1 MASQELPLL
10 LSLARGVFKHQHCSI
25 YGFRAFNTSGQAQTV
40 CKRFPPKGLIS
51 AFAEAEAGQLCS
63 MTVAMHVL
71 QAYLTVAPF
80 IAQFPEYKQA
90 LADHLLSTKLSH
102 WERSLRELTSKA
114 LAALVPTQPGFLQT
128 TAVDTLLPLCLNS
141 ILEVRHGAALGVGEL
156 TLALHSQGQG
166 PALDTKRQCAVAA
179 IVPAIEKARL
189 YRGKGGELMRGAVCR
204 SAWPQVFPGATYAA

>member
-1 MASQELPLL
+1 MYRAHDELE
-10 LSLARGVFKHQHCSI
+10 SVVIIIIIVINIVGIIIVI
-25 YGFRAFNTSGQAQTV
+25 IIIIIMTS
-40 CKRFPPKGLIS
+40 
-51 AFAEAEAGQLCS
+51 
-63 MTVAMHVL
+63 AMHVL

-114 LAALVPTQPGFLQT
+114 LAALVPTQPGFFQS

-156 TLALHSQGQG
+156 TLALHSQSQD
-166 PALDTKRQCAVAA
+166 LDAERQAAVAGV
-179 IVPAIEKARL
+179 VPAIEKARL

-204 SAWPQVFPGATYAA
+204 SALHRVLTEAHTHRCLMSSVGC

>member
-1 MASQELPLL
+1 M
-10 LSLARGVFKHQHCSI
+10 
-25 YGFRAFNTSGQAQTV
+25 TSAV
-40 CKRFPPKGLIS
+40 
-51 AFAEAEAGQLCS
+51 
-63 MTVAMHVL
+63 HVL

-80 IAQFPEYKQA
+80 IAQFSEYQQA

-156 TLALHSQGQG
+156 TLALHSQGQ
-166 PALDTKRQCAVAA
+166 ALDTERQAAVAGV
-179 IVPAIEKARL
+179 VPAIEKARL

-204 SAWPQVFPGATYAA
+204 SAWPQAIFCSYLCCLTHSVGCLLLLDSVYLELLDSVHVDCRSKCHAAEISTAQ